1 MFYKRETIMTK
12 RRTFFVLAVCLSIT
26 VFSVQISS
34 QAANANRTANTTN
47 IEGSQL
53 NPAPETVQGNRKIA
67 ESLNISWSSIEYEKT
82 LYNPALT
89 SNKQGR
95 PKSIRLFISCDVE
108 MPDSGLIL
116 TTCPDAIIE
125 QITDSRGSYIAVL
138 PSQATYKYIHQP
150 RSIRGFMPEGQTN
163 GPEYSHLWVK
173 LDDGL
178 PEHISGKI
186 RLKGHF
192 YALIAESL
200 EYVELPFEPNDQ
212 WVRLTPEVEVR
223 VRQAR
228 NETSQYLF
236 DIEQHPE
243 TVTDFFDVQIG
254 DYLPGRLIVDRQF
267 IGKTSA
273 AGAGGGHSTGRIG
286 GEGSGIGRAEK
297 IRFTIAVNPTHQ
309 KIPFEL
315 EQIPLSVFAEPAP
328 SQKHTSNQTELTA
341 VKMMPEPVKPQFNKK
356 VADCFEVN
364 WVSVTY
370 HKSLYNS
377 SVYGVSPDQSVSENL
392 LVRCQAKIL
401 DPRLI
406 VGTCDT
412 PVIERIT
419 DDKGRIVDIGRMQ
432 SGLNRL
438 CYSPLQYQPSLIPAL
453 PSGLIY
459 WEGRARRALGLPLK
473 ARHLPKRTLVLQPV
487 HIGIDLDPGL
497 LRQDIQEISS
507 IKGYFHA
514 LTAESL
520 KHVKVPFKSSDKWI
534 RLTSDVEIQVSKVLQ
549 TESSSQFEIKQ
560 RGQGTRP
567 RTPLCVGDSLPEELF
582 VDRQFIGSED
592 RSSSLSA
599 KVGRQ
604 LPAGIDGS
612 GSISGRQIKKI
623 DYLIAVD
630 PNHNRIPFEFEH
642 IPLPKP

>member
-1 MFYKRETIMTK
+1 MM
-12 RRTFFVLAVCLSIT
+12 RRKTFFVLVTCFSIT
-26 VFSVQISS
+26 VFSFQTLS
-34 QAANANRTANTTN
+34 QTAKANRTAIAPD
-47 IEGSQL
+47 IEDSQP
-53 NPAPETVQGNRKIA
+53 NKKIA
-67 ESLNISWSSIEYEKT
+67 ENLNISWSSIEYEKT

-95 PKSIRLFISCDVE
+95 PKTNRLFISCNIE

-116 TTCPDAIIE
+116 TMCPDAVIE
-125 QITDSRGSYIAVL
+125 QITDSRGSYIAAL
-138 PSQATYKYIHQP
+138 PSQSTYKYIHQP

-163 GPEYSHLWVK
+163 GPQYSHLWVK

-186 RLKGHF
+186 GLKGYF

-200 EYVELPFEPNDQ
+200 EYVELPFEPNDR
-212 WVRLTPEVEVR
+212 WVRLTPDVEVR

-228 NETSQYLF
+228 NETSRYLF
-236 DIEQHPE
+236 DIEQRPAM
-243 TVTDFFDVQIG
+243 VPDLFDVQIG
-254 DYLPGRLIVDRQF
+254 DYLPGQLIMDRQF

-273 AGAGGGHSTGRIG
+273 SEAGGGHSTGRIG

-297 IRFTIAVNPTHQ
+297 IRFTIAVNPIHQ
-309 KIPFEL
+309 RIPFKL
-315 EQIPLSVFAEPAP
+315 EQIPLSVFAEPATFRTN
-328 SQKHTSNQTELTA
+328 TSNRTELTD
-341 VKMMPEPVKPQFNKK
+341 VKMMPGPAKPQFDKK
-356 VADCFEVN
+356 VADCFDVN

-377 SVYGVSPDQSVSENL
+377 TAYEISPDQSVSENL
-392 LVRCQAKIL
+392 LVHCQARIL

-406 VGTCDT
+406 VGTCGDT

-419 DDKGRIVDIGRMQ
+419 DGKGRNVDISSMHSRSNRM
-432 SGLNRL
+432 
-438 CYSPLQYQPSLIPAL
+438 CYSSLQYQPGLVPAL

-459 WEGRARRALGLPLK
+459 WEGKARLALGLPLL
-473 ARHLPKRTLVLQPV
+473 ARHLPKRALVLQPV
-487 HIGIDLDPGL
+487 YIGIKLDPEL

-514 LTAESL
+514 LTAGSL
-520 KHVKVPFKSSDKWI
+520 KHVIVPFKSSDKWV

-560 RGQGTRP
+560 RGQGTRL
-567 RTPLCVGDSLPEELF
+567 RTPLCAGDSLPEEIV

-592 RSSSLSA
+592 RSNSLSA
-599 KVGRQ
+599 KAGQ
-604 LPAGIDGS
+604 WLWAGIDGS

-630 PNHNRIPFEFEH
+630 PNHNRIPFELKH

>member
-1 MFYKRETIMTK
+1 MTK
-12 RRTFFVLAVCLSIT
+12 RRTFFVPVVCLSVV
-26 VFSVQISS
+26 VFSLQTLS
-34 QAANANRTANTTN
+34 QAVNVNRMTTTSG
-47 IEGSQL
+47 IEKSQFI
-53 NPAPETVQGNRKIA
+53 NSIA
-67 ESLNISWSSIEYEKT
+67 DGLNIRWSSLEYEKT

-95 PKSIRLFISCDVE
+95 PKTNRLFISCDIE

-116 TTCPDAIIE
+116 TTCPDAVIE
-125 QITDSRGSYIAVL
+125 QITDSRGSHIAAL
-138 PSQATYKYIHQP
+138 PSQSTYNYIHQP

-178 PEHISGKI
+178 PEHVSGKI
-186 RLKGHF
+186 GLKGYF

-200 EYVELPFEPNDQ
+200 ESVELPFEPNDQ
-212 WVRLTPEVEVR
+212 WVRLTPDVEVR

-236 DIEQHPE
+236 DIEQRPAM
-243 TVTDFFDVQIG
+243 VPDLFDVQIG

-273 AGAGGGHSTGRIG
+273 SGAGGGHSTGRIG
-286 GEGSGIGRAEK
+286 GEGSGIGKAEK

-315 EQIPLSVFAEPAP
+315 EQIPLSVFTEPAP
-328 SQKHTSNQTELTA
+328 SQKHISNQTELNP
-341 VKMMPEPVKPQFNKK
+341 VKSMPEQIKSRFNKK
-356 VADCFEVN
+356 VADCFDAN

-377 SVYGVSPDQSVSENL
+377 AAYEISPDQSALENL
-392 LVRCQAKIL
+392 LVSCQARIL
-401 DPRLI
+401 DPRMI
-406 VGTCDT
+406 VGMCDT

-419 DDKGRIVDIGRMQ
+419 DGNGQNVDIGKRLSRASRMYY
-432 SGLNRL
+432 N
-438 CYSPLQYQPSLIPAL
+438 PLQYQPSLIPAL

-459 WEGRARRALGLPLK
+459 WEGRARRALGLPLL
-473 ARHLPKRTLVLQPV
+473 ARHLPKRALVLQPV
-487 HIGIDLDPGL
+487 YIGIKLDPGL

-514 LTAESL
+514 LTAGSL
-520 KHVKVPFKSSDKWI
+520 KHVIVPYKSSDKWV

-560 RGQGTRP
+560 RGLGTRL
-567 RTPLCVGDSLPEELF
+567 RTPLCVGDSLPEELV

-592 RSSSLSA
+592 RSNSLGA
-599 KVGRQ
+599 KAGQR

-630 PNHNRIPFEFEH
+630 PNHNMIPFEFKH